1 MGLKA
6 TFASAAAVAFQAADD
21 IPSAAILRRTVPTA
35 YNPATGKTEQPSAKL
50 DGAITADATTIT
62 IKTTAG
68 TWVDVAGVVKIG
80 AENIFYKAKSGL
92 TLTGCVRGYNS
103 TTPAAAADS
112 AAVSLTSQDFPAS
125 AIMGSY
131 KQFEITGTSILAT
144 DRKATLRQAEVP
156 GAGTPTTADKLVVGG
171 KSLTIVNVGQ
181 DPAGVL
187 WVLQVRG

>member
-1 MGLKA
+1 MLKGI
-6 TFASAAAVAFQAADD
+6 FADAAGVIFDALDD
-21 IPSAAILRRTVPTA
+21 IPQATILRRTVPTA

-68 TWVDVAGVVKIG
+68 TWVDVAGVIKIG
-80 AENIFYKAKSGL
+80 TEQIFYKAKSGL

-103 TTPAAAADS
+103 TTPASAADS
-112 AAVSLTSQDFPAS
+112 AAVTLTSQDFPAS
-125 AIMGSY
+125 GILGSY

-144 DRKATLRQAEVP
+144 DRKLTLRQAEIP
-156 GAGTPTTADKLVVGG
+156 GAGTPTTSDKAVVGG
-171 KSLTIVNVGQ
+171 KSLTIINVQQ
-181 DPAGVL
+181 DAASVL